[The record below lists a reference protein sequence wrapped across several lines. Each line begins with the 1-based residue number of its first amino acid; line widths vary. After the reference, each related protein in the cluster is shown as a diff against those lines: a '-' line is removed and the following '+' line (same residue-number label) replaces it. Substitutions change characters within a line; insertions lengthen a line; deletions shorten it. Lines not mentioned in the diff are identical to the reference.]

1 MMKSLCS
8 VLEYPL
14 VVLFQDPQ
22 TEQLYRQSGVQVYR
36 QFSIFPPDSSEQL
49 QSDAI
54 HVGSVTKPG
63 VMCCV

>member
-22 TEQLYRQSGVQVYR
+22 TEQLYRQSGVPVYR
-36 QFSIFPPDSSEQL
+36 QFSILPPDSSEQL

-54 HVGSVTKPG
+54 HVGSVE
-63 VMCCV
+63 CY